1 MSENYLGENIK
12 KLGFG
17 LMRLP
22 MNGEEIDIEQTKK
35 MVDTFM
41 SKGFTYFD
49 TAYVYIGGKSEV
61 ALKEAVVDRYP
72 RESFQCATKL
82 PVWDLKDTAEMET
95 IFQTSLDRAG
105 LSYYDFYLL
114 HAMDKKKVQKADEVK
129 AWDFM
134 KQLKAQGRAKH
145 IGFSFHDSAEV
156 LEEILSAHPEMEF
169 VQLQINYA
177 DWEDEN
183 VQSRKCYEVARK
195 HNIPVIIMEP
205 VKGGSLATMPPQV
218 QELFKAAEPEMSVP
232 SWAVRY
238 CASLEGVITVL
249 SGMSNEEQLNDNVS
263 YMEHFQPLTSG
274 ERETVGKAVEIL
286 RSMPTIPCTKCK
298 YCVDGCPQKINI
310 PEIFAV
316 KNQYTLYNNEAGA
329 KRSYGN
335 VVKEGGK
342 ASDCI
347 QCGACEAH
355 CPQHIE
361 IIETLKKAAEAFE

>member
-1 MSENYLGENIK
+1 MSYLGEDIK

-82 PVWDLKDTAEMET
+82 PIWDLKGPEEMET

-114 HAMDKKKVQKADEVK
+114 HAMDKTKVQKADELK

-134 KQLKAQGRAKH
+134 KQLKTQGRAKH

-156 LEEILSAHPEMEF
+156 LDEILSAHPEMEF

-183 VQSRKCYEVARK
+183 VQSRKCYETARK
-195 HNIPVIIMEP
+195 HNVPVIIMEP
-205 VKGGSLATMPPQV
+205 VKGGSLATMPPQI

-249 SGMSNEEQLNDNVS
+249 SGMSNEAQLDDNVS
-263 YMEHFQPLTSG
+263 YMEHFQPLTG
-274 ERETVGKAVEIL
+274 EERETVGKAVEIL
-286 RSMPTIPCTKCK
+286 RTLPTIPCTKCK

-310 PEIFAV
+310 PEIFAA
-316 KNQYTLYNNEAGA
+316 KNQYTLYNNIDGA
-329 KRSYGN
+329 KRSYEN
-335 VVKEGGK
+335 AVKEGGK

-361 IIETLKKAAEAFE
+361 IIEMLKKAAADFE